1 MAQRI
6 RSLLALQAN
15 TNRRTKS
22 DALRVW
28 AAFFLKRQCDF
39 AYIATPCRFPARS
52 LVLYSWLASMESEFN
67 RGSPVDYHYPL
78 QALEVS
84 VKEWGL
90 TTAIADVDETSPVS
104 RFLKA

>member
-1 MAQRI
+1 
-6 RSLLALQAN
+6 
-15 TNRRTKS
+15 
-22 DALRVW
+22 
-28 AAFFLKRQCDF
+28 
-39 AYIATPCRFPARS
+39 
-52 LVLYSWLASMESEFN
+52 MESEFN